1 MQFGGHGKI
10 LRIRRAAPQDSAL
23 CTQGRGASESQ
34 QHALGTAAREG
45 GPGTYKRGVGIVVL
59 RKTEAPL
66 RAAQARVVAR
76 APRRGRIGRVQ
87 QPHLVPRGVVLLG
100 VVGHRVPWR
109 HRRSLPLRPTTP
121 SAQLKKTTASAH
133 TVQHSIRPK
142 RGAPHARTRARTH
155 ARTRRSPR
163 SARGKH
169 ISQKL
174 LENQGA
180 RTRAAASPARPVWA
194 GRYAYLSR
202 SFWFR
207 PVLGEKRRPGAPA
220 GVCIKL
226 LLSNRNHFRLRVAI
240 RRVWQTRR
248 DIPTAQ

>member
-23 CTQGRGASESQ
+23 CTQGRGASDSQ

-76 APRRGRIGRVQ
+76 APHRGRIGRVQ

-142 RGAPHARTRARTH
+142 RGAPHARTHARTH
-155 ARTRRSPR
+155 ARGGAPG
-163 SARGKH
+163 ARGGSTLAKSCWRIRALAPGRLRLPRGPCGLDDTH
-169 ISQKL
+169 
-174 LENQGA
+174 
-180 RTRAAASPARPVWA
+180 TCRAASGSALCLAR
-194 GRYAYLSR
+194 R
-202 SFWFR
+202 
-207 PVLGEKRRPGAPA
+207 GAPA
-220 GVCIKL
+220 PPPGFASSC
-226 LLSNRNHFRLRVAI
+226 SFRTAI
-240 RRVWQTRR
+240 ISDCGWR
-248 DIPTAQ
+248 